1 MSLRGVGDSR
11 SLAIGSMMVLSTCSS
26 RPSGN
31 FSALV
36 VVEATK
42 QTETKEFR
50 AKVSKNGEK
59 FEIDHLALKHSGLFF
74 DLILIV
80 GLTDQERAYGSL

>member
-1 MSLRGVGDSR
+1 M
-11 SLAIGSMMVLSTCSS
+11 IVLSTCSS
-26 RPSGN
+26 SPSGN

-50 AKVSKNGEK
+50 AKVSKNGK
-59 FEIDHLALKHSGLFF
+59 KIKIDHLAQKHSDLFF
-74 DLILIV
+74 DLILKI

>member
-1 MSLRGVGDSR
+1 MSLCGVGDSR

-42 QTETKEFR
+42 QTETKEVR
-50 AKVSKNGEK
+50 AKVSKK
-59 FEIDHLALKHSGLFF
+59 WRKIKIDHFALKHSGLFF
-74 DLILIV
+74 DLILNI
-80 GLTDQERAYGSL
+80 G

>member
-1 MSLRGVGDSR
+1 M
-11 SLAIGSMMVLSTCSS
+11 IVLSTCSS
-26 RPSGN
+26 SPSGN

-50 AKVSKNGEK
+50 ENVSKNGEK
-59 FEIDHLALKHSGLFF
+59 FKIDHLAQKHSDLFF
-74 DLILIV
+74 DLILVID
-80 GLTDQERAYGSL
+80 LTDQERAYGSL

>member
-1 MSLRGVGDSR
+1 M
-11 SLAIGSMMVLSTCSS
+11 IVLSTCSS
-26 RPSGN
+26 SPSGN

-42 QTETKEFR
+42 QTETKGFR
-50 AKVSKNGEK
+50 AKVSKNGKK
-59 FEIDHLALKHSGLFF
+59 FKIDHLAQKHSGLFF
-74 DLILIV
+74 DLILKI

>member
-1 MSLRGVGDSR
+1 MGDSR
-11 SLAIGSMMVLSTCSS
+11 SLAIGSMIVLSTCSS
-26 RPSGN
+26 SPSGN

-50 AKVSKNGEK
+50 ENVSKNGEK
-59 FEIDHLALKHSGLFF
+59 FKIDHLAQKHSGLFF
-74 DLILIV
+74 DLILKI
-80 GLTDQERAYGSL
+80 G

>member
-1 MSLRGVGDSR
+1 MSLCGDSR
-11 SLAIGSMMVLSTCSS
+11 SLAIGSMMVFSTCSS
-26 RPSGN
+26 SPSGN

-50 AKVSKNGEK
+50 ENVSKNGEK
-59 FEIDHLALKHSGLFF
+59 FKIDHLAQKHSGLFF
-74 DLILIV
+74 DLILKI